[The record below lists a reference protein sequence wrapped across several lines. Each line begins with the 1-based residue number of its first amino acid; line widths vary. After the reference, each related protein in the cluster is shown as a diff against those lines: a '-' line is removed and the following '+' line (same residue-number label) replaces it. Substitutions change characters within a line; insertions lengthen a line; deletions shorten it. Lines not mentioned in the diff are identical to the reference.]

1 MLAMKSRLSSTLVVA
16 LLALVFSGCA
26 TDFSQKEALFS
37 LGMPKSEVV
46 SILSENVVRTAA
58 RDGREYVIY
67 KAVNTPPRYVEFED
81 GKLMGWGAWNWGA
94 DSPKS
99 DKADRI
105 EIESDS
111 TIKIE

>member
-1 MLAMKSRLSSTLVVA
+1 MLAMKSRLCSALVAA
-16 LLALVFSGCA
+16 LLVLVFSGCA

-46 SILSENVVRTAA
+46 SILSGNVVRTAA

-67 KAVNTPPRYVEFED
+67 AAVNTYPRYVEFED
-81 GKLMGWGAWNWGA
+81 GKLIGWGDWDWAT
-94 DSPKS
+94 DRPKS